1 MKTLLLILSLFT
13 LISCSSFNSSRYP
26 ASFGRDLSG
35 TYLGVADYKL
45 FHKGPNNAA
54 TRIYLHPVKGEPES
68 YYLLIHEYVNLLN
81 MFPEYVAAAK
91 APGLNKLIGYLKKI
105 TAKLEVYKMT
115 PTGTEGTFNMYRV
128 KVDGETLTHE
138 DEKKPR
144 QLVLSDSDDLGHPLE
159 GAIITSNGKRGQ
171 PKEIFFPADNDRK
184 YNGLQ
189 YTLANFTYKVFKLD
203 STWRKSFLP
212 GPYLSAYGRLNDT
225 VLELSNEGGKQLT
238 DFVINP
244 EMKDKSKWRRKK
256 MFTNKKSAFLKG
268 SYEMIEPAAGMFLL
282 RGIDTEKKTNSI
294 LEGRIGL
301 FIDIFD
307 ATKALNQDVV
317 ELIFV
322 DPANPKDFLMYYE
335 HPDNGE
341 GNGEDENGEPKDD
354 Q

>member
-1 MKTLLLILSLFT
+1 MKTLLLFVSLFT
-13 LISCSSFNSSRYP
+13 LISCSTIDKDRYP

-54 TRIYLHPVKGEPES
+54 TRLYLHPIKGEKES
-68 YYLLIHEYVNLLN
+68 YYALVHEYVNLLN

-105 TAKLEVYKMT
+105 TAKLEVMKVV
-115 PTGTEGTFNMYRV
+115 PTGTEGTFNMYEVR
-128 KVDGETLTHE
+128 VDGESLTHVPT
-138 DEKKPR
+138 DKPR
-144 QLVLSDSDDLGHPLE
+144 QLVLSDKQDLEHPLQ
-159 GAIITSNGKRGQ
+159 GAIITSNGSKGQ
-171 PKEIFFPADNDRK
+171 PKEIFFPADRDKK

-189 YTLANFTYKVFKLD
+189 YTLANFTYKAFKLD

-225 VLELSNEGGKQLT
+225 VLELSLEGGKQMT
-238 DFVINP
+238 NFIINP
-244 EMKDKSKWRRKK
+244 EMKDKSSWRRKK
-256 MFTNKKSAFLKG
+256 MFTNKKSAFLEG
-268 SYEMIEPAAGMFLL
+268 DYEMIEPAEGMFLL
-282 RGIDTEKKTNSI
+282 REISSNKKTNKV

-301 FIDIFD
+301 FVDIFD

-341 GNGEDENGEPKDD
+341 GTGEVEAEEEKE
-354 Q
+354 